1 MNDFLFEFFS
11 IEHAYLKLCPPVKVS
26 SRLINTFW
34 LSFFIEKYYN
44 TDFVYT
50 KKSEPRAQPC
60 H

>member
-34 LSFFIEKYYN
+34 LSFFIEKYLQY
-44 TDFVYT
+44 
-50 KKSEPRAQPC
+50 RLC
-60 H
+60 LH